1 MSYTGIVTHYRTGAP
16 LAGIPV
22 SDGRNTVKTDAD
34 GRFELEGWERA
45 HVIHVG
51 ILTDRHNDWFLPI
64 EQGKEEYRFSVTPV
78 EIPSDFCFLHISD
91 TEIENKPYAD
101 RVACLR
107 EAVIRNRPAFFINTG
122 DLCIKDGLERHYLLM
137 NRETMGCPVR
147 YAIGN
152 HDFTAEGAY
161 GEALYEKFYGPT
173 WYSFDCGDIHF
184 AVLSIG
190 KGDKPSGY
198 QMDDQW
204 KWLLE
209 DLELVDPS
217 KR

>member
-1 MSYTGIVTHYRTGAP
+1 MKILMLEWKSFGNEDIIEAFKNLGH
-16 LAGIPV
+16 
-22 SDGRNTVKTDAD
+22 TVKTIP
-34 GRFELEGWERA
+34 FS
-45 HVIHVG
+45 
-51 ILTDRHNDWFLPI
+51 N
-64 EQGKEEYRFSVTPV
+64 KEV
-78 EIPSDFCFLHISD
+78 HHD

-198 QMDDQW
+198 QLDDQ
-204 KWLLE
+204 
-209 DLELVDPS
+209 
-217 KR
+217 